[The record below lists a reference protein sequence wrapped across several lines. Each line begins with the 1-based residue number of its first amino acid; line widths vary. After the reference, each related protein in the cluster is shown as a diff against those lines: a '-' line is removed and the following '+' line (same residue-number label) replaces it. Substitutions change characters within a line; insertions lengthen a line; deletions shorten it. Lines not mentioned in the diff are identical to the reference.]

1 MTLTACEPKISSA
14 SPDRLRKRVEDQ
26 LLLDIPLARAM
37 QLGISAWDG
46 ETLRMSAPLTPNVN
60 DKGCAFGGSLVS
72 VMTLACWALIKLAVE
87 QAGEP
92 CDIYVQDST
101 VRYLSPIWSD
111 FDAQARLAAN
121 QSWDTFFATLDSR
134 GKARVYADCEIRL
147 ADGTIAA
154 NLNARFVA
162 LQPGATVKRADTAQS
177 ELARPSRGPN
187 R

>member
-1 MTLTACEPKISSA
+1 MTLLSSDPKIATASS
-14 SPDRLRKRVEDQ
+14 DNLRKRVEDQ

-46 ETLRMSAPLTPNVN
+46 HMLRMSAPLTPNVN

-72 VMTLACWALIKLAVE
+72 AMTLACWALIKLASE

-111 FDAQARLAAN
+111 FDAQARLAAD
-121 QSWDTFFATLDSR
+121 QSWDTFFKTLDSR
-134 GKARVYADCEIRL
+134 GRARLYADCEIRL

-154 NLNARFVA
+154 SLNARFVA
-162 LQPGATVKRADTAQS
+162 LQPGATVNRANAAQS
-177 ELARPSRGPN
+177 EVARPS
-187 R
+187 